1 MKFEMEKEIPVNY
14 KGIDIDCGYR
24 IDLLV
29 ENQLKALKDLFYKIF
44 VSFVCFVVKIS
55 FKGDS

>member
-1 MKFEMEKEIPVNY
+1 MEKEIPVNY